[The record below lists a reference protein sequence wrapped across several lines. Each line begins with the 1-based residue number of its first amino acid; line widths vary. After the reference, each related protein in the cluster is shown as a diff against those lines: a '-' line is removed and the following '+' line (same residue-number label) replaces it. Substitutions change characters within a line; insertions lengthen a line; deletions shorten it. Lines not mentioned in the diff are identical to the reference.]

1 VASTKVT
8 VVYPGYDAER
18 FRPASSGAIA
28 AIRARYGLP
37 ADYVLFVGTIQPRKN
52 IDRLLEAMARLEQ
65 PVPLVVAGRR
75 GWLFEPILRRGEEL
89 DLRDRVMFLDYV
101 AADDLPALMS
111 GARCFVLP
119 ALHEGFGFPVVE
131 AMACGTPVV
140 CSNTT
145 SLMEVAGDAA
155 LLIDPLDVAALA
167 EAIAR
172 VLRDDELR
180 AKMRQKGLA
189 RTQRF
194 SWDRCARET
203 MTVLERVG
211 RT

>member
-1 VASTKVT
+1 
-8 VVYPGYDAER
+8 
-18 FRPASSGAIA
+18 
-28 AIRARYGLP
+28 
-37 ADYVLFVGTIQPRKN
+37 
-52 IDRLLEAMARLEQ
+52 
-65 PVPLVVAGRR
+65 
-75 GWLFEPILRRGEEL
+75 
-89 DLRDRVMFLDYV
+89 MFLDYV